1 MLMLEEKL
9 VKDRLRLCNPGITS
23 QLCAALQM
31 SQEESEVISKNYYL
45 DRTEGQIADDIA
57 VSRATVQ
64 RIKKRALQ
72 KIVHATRCL
81 DHFDPKTIR
90 LIQDIFFS

>member
-1 MLMLEEKL
+1 MLEERIIKE
-9 VKDRLRLCNPGITS
+9 RLRLCNPVITG
-23 QLCAALQM
+23 QLCSALQM
-31 SQEESEVISKNYYL
+31 SPEESEVISKNYYL
-45 DRTEGQIADDIA
+45 DHTEGQIADSIA

-81 DHFDPKTIR
+81 DHFDPKTTR
-90 LIQDIFFS
+90 LIQDIFLS

>member
-1 MLMLEEKL
+1 MLEEKI
-9 VKDRLRLCNPGITS
+9 VKERLKLCNPSITG

-31 SQEESEVISKNYYL
+31 SPEESEVISKNYYL
-45 DRTEGQIADDIA
+45 DHTEGQIADEIA

-81 DHFDPKTIR
+81 DHFDAKTTR
-90 LIQDIFFS
+90 LIQDIFFN